1 MEHVKKCMLSLLYFY
16 WDRGQL
22 VRMIVS
28 FMLKADR
35 LSAIPVDKNSKKIS
49 K

>member
-35 LSAIPVDKNSKKIS
+35 DVRDPGE
-49 K
+49 